1 MIMNTLSIVQY
12 LEFPRNVL
20 FAAVLIAI
28 LTFLY
33 KKRKDSKI
41 VRFMLSS
48 RATIGSIIA
57 IIIGAMGVAFIP
69 DFSTSVIFILILL
82 FVLSNLFFVI
92 LYGYRNKR
100 GKRLRFLLNHVGLWI
115 ALFAGFIGAADT
127 KEVSTTVFRNAPTN
141 EAFYKNGERTFLD
154 YKLMLHSFD
163 VVYSTDGTPTNY
175 EARVIIERD
184 TALLKVNH
192 PYSHTLFENMY
203 LTGYDIAGGNNAQ
216 YCTVQIVFSPW
227 KFPMLLGIIMMMCG
241 SVMLF
246 IQGPKRTK
254 L

>member
-69 DFSTSVIFILILL
+69 DFSTSIIFI
-82 FVLSNLFFVI
+82 
-92 LYGYRNKR
+92 K
-100 GKRLRFLLNHVGLWI
+100 
-115 ALFAGFIGAADT
+115 
-127 KEVSTTVFRNAPTN
+127 
-141 EAFYKNGERTFLD
+141 
-154 YKLMLHSFD
+154 
-163 VVYSTDGTPTNY
+163 
-175 EARVIIERD
+175 
-184 TALLKVNH
+184 
-192 PYSHTLFENMY
+192 
-203 LTGYDIAGGNNAQ
+203 
-216 YCTVQIVFSPW
+216 
-227 KFPMLLGIIMMMCG
+227 
-241 SVMLF
+241 
-246 IQGPKRTK
+246 
-254 L
+254 